1 MGTKRPYSSV
11 DGQGGGHHKHGPSK
25 KKPKQGRKDPG
36 AEDASINAMKTRA
49 RTIQR
54 RLQKQSG
61 DEKPMPANVQ
71 KDLERELVALKQR
84 IQEAQYKR
92 LRSNM
97 IGKYHMV
104 RFFERKK
111 AQRLVK
117 KLQKELDEAKDP
129 DEIAKLQKDL
139 HIAQVDVNY
148 AIYFPFLEQYVSL
161 YPPSAKA
168 SKETGDTPAAELAL
182 HAERP
187 PMWAT
192 VEEAMEQGERALIR
206 LQNRRPEPRGES
218 KGRTQK
224 LPAETA
230 SATGESKPG
239 PAKAKKKEAADGKG
253 RKKAKEPS
261 KVRSDNDESGGES
274 DGGFFEMA

>member
-11 DGQGGGHHKHGPSK
+11 DGQGGSYHKHGPSK
-25 KKPKQGRKDPG
+25 KKPKQGRKNSG

-54 RLQKQSG
+54 RLQKQPG

-84 IQEAQYKR
+84 IQEALDKR

-117 KLQKELDEAKDP
+117 KIQKELGEAKDP

-161 YPPSAKA
+161 YPSAAKA
-168 SKETGDTPAAELAL
+168 SKETGDAPMAELAL

-192 VEEAMEQGERALIR
+192 VEEAMEQGERALVR
-206 LQNRRPEPRGES
+206 LQNRRPDSGGKL
-218 KGRTQK
+218 KGRKHKVPTEAA
-224 LPAETA
+224 L
-230 SATGESKPG
+230 ATGESKPE
-239 PAKAKKKEAADGKG
+239 PSRAKKEDVGGGKG
-253 RKKAKEPS
+253 KKKAKEPP
-261 KVRSDNDESGGES
+261 KAQSDNYESGSES
-274 DGGFFEMA
+274 DGGFFEME

>member
-11 DGQGGGHHKHGPSK
+11 DGQGGSYHKHGPSK
-25 KKPKQGRKDPG
+25 KKPKQGKKNLG

-54 RLQKQSG
+54 RLQKQPG

-84 IQEAQYKR
+84 IQEAQEKR

-117 KLQKELDEAKDP
+117 KIQKELDEAKNP
-129 DEIAKLQKDL
+129 EEIVKLQKDL

-161 YPPSAKA
+161 YPSAAKA
-168 SKETGDTPAAELAL
+168 SKEIGDTPAAELAL

-192 VEEAMEQGERALIR
+192 VEEAMGQGERALIR
-206 LQNRRPEPRGES
+206 LQNRRPESGSEP
-218 KGRTQK
+218 KGRK
-224 LPAETA
+224 HKVPAEA
-230 SATGESKPG
+230 ALATGESKPELS
-239 PAKAKKKEAADGKG
+239 KAKKGDIAGDKGK
-253 RKKAKEPS
+253 KKAKEPL
-261 KVRSDNDESGGES
+261 KAYDNYESGSES